1 MLQLVKEKL
10 MQIIFTS
17 KFNFSPYQ
25 TKNKINNNI
34 ALSQTKLFYTLYLD
48 LFVYICRG
56 VKVRWMANHRK
67 GKGKV
72 CLRKNRGV
80 VKSLSG

>member
-1 MLQLVKEKL
+1 
-10 MQIIFTS
+10 MQIIFTL

-25 TKNKINNNI
+25 TKNKINKNI

-48 LFVYICRG
+48 LFVYKCR
-56 VKVRWMANHRK
+56 VKVRWIANHRK

-72 CLRKNRGV
+72 CLSKNRGV
-80 VKSLSG
+80 VKSLFGEFEVKDG